1 MNPID
6 HQLLSDQA
14 IERLAHLHS
23 GRATAAERM
32 AFHAWRGQSPA
43 HEAAAREAE
52 ALWGAL
58 PQTRSAEQFVA
69 ASRRNR
75 RRLLLGG
82 ALAACVAV
90 LAVAVALPRPLA
102 GLYADYSTRVG
113 ERRSIELADGSQVW
127 LNSGSALSVEFSS
140 SERRLR
146 LHAGEALFEVAKDPQ
161 RPFIVRAGDTEVMAV
176 GTRFDVDARGPRTR
190 VDVSEGVVQVSD
202 ARHPTVRLSA
212 GERLDVAER
221 ETPAAVQA
229 LDLDSASAWQRGKLI
244 FNQRPLGDV
253 LDELERYL
261 PQRILLTDAAL
272 RRHKVSGVFDL
283 DDPGALLK
291 TLERLQPVR
300 VTRLPGVILV
310 RPVARG

>member
-1 MNPID
+1 M
-6 HQLLSDQA
+6 
-14 IERLAHLHS
+14 
-23 GRATAAERM
+23 
-32 AFHAWRGQSPA
+32 
-43 HEAAAREAE
+43 
-52 ALWGAL
+52 
-58 PQTRSAEQFVA
+58 
-69 ASRRNR
+69 
-75 RRLLLGG
+75 
-82 ALAACVAV
+82 
-90 LAVAVALPRPLA
+90 
-102 GLYADYSTRVG
+102 
-113 ERRSIELADGSQVW
+113 
-127 LNSGSALSVEFSS
+127 
-140 SERRLR
+140 
-146 LHAGEALFEVAKDPQ
+146 
-161 RPFIVRAGDTEVMAV
+161 
-176 GTRFDVDARGPRTR
+176 
-190 VDVSEGVVQVSD
+190 DVSEGVVQVSD
-202 ARHPTVRLSA
+202 ARHPAVRLSA

-221 ETPAAVQA
+221 EAPAAVQA